1 VVLVRGGVACRAVG
15 GGLRSGAA
23 LVDVRLDV
31 VPLLPRSSS
40 QTVVGCLLGGYPVGR
55 DWWGGDHVVGGVLPR
70 INIGANVWGESSIVT
85 GVYQSWC

>member
-40 QTVVGCLLGGYPVGR
+40 QTVVGCLLGGYPV
-55 DWWGGDHVVGGVLPR
+55 DVIGGVEITLWEGCYP
-70 INIGANVWGESSIVT
+70 ALT
-85 GVYQSWC
+85 LAPTCGVNRVS